1 MRSIRRNM
9 QTHNNT
15 RRGCEPEKKTP
26 KFIDKV
32 NYYEGIITEV
42 HDGSVALDIKGRLGS
57 IRIPKRM
64 IISDY
69 ELKVGQEVAFNM
81 SFIEQLGAEV
91 NEHYVKKSSNS
102 SSTDKDD
109 K

>member
-1 MRSIRRNM
+1 MLNESN
-9 QTHNNT
+9 
-15 RRGCEPEKKTP
+15 EKKG
-26 KFIDKV
+26 KYIDKV

-81 SFIEQLGAEV
+81 SFIEQISADV
-91 NEHYVKKSSNS
+91 SEHYIKKSS
-102 SSTDKDD
+102 K

>member
-9 QTHNNT
+9 QTQN
-15 RRGCEPEKKTP
+15 RTP
-26 KFIDKV
+26 KYIDKV

-42 HDGSVALDIKGRLGS
+42 HDGSVAIDIKGRLGS

-69 ELKVGQEVAFNM
+69 ELKVGQIVAFNM
-81 SFIEQLGAEV
+81 SFLEQI
-91 NEHYVKKSSNS
+91 S
-102 SSTDKDD
+102 D
-109 K
+109 

>member
-1 MRSIRRNM
+1 M
-9 QTHNNT
+9 QTHSDAHS
-15 RRGCEPEKKTP
+15 GKLKEPTKKTP

-42 HDGSVALDIKGRLGS
+42 HDGSVAIDIKGRLGS

-81 SFIEQLGAEV
+81 SFIEQISEEV
-91 NEHYVKKSSNS
+91 N
-102 SSTDKDD
+102 DKYI

>member
-1 MRSIRRNM
+1 MLNE
-9 QTHNNT
+9 TDNK
-15 RRGCEPEKKTP
+15 RGKY
-26 KFIDKV
+26 IDKV

-81 SFIEQLGAEV
+81 SFIEQISADV
-91 NEHYVKKSSNS
+91 NEHYIKKSSK
-102 SSTDKDD
+102 T
-109 K
+109 

>member
-1 MRSIRRNM
+1 MTSIRRNM
-9 QTHNNT
+9 QTHNDT
-15 RRGCEPEKKTP
+15 RRGEHCEPAKKTA
-26 KFIDKV
+26 KYIDKV

-81 SFIEQLGAEV
+81 SFIEQI
-91 NEHYVKKSSNS
+91 SN
-102 SSTDKDD
+102 
-109 K
+109 

>member
-1 MRSIRRNM
+1 MLNESN
-9 QTHNNT
+9 
-15 RRGCEPEKKTP
+15 EKKG
-26 KFIDKV
+26 KYIDKV

-81 SFIEQLGAEV
+81 SFIEQISADV
-91 NEHYVKKSSNS
+91 NEHYIKKSS
-102 SSTDKDD
+102 KA
-109 K
+109 

>member
-1 MRSIRRNM
+1 M
-9 QTHNNT
+9 QTHNDT
-15 RRGCEPEKKTP
+15 RRGEQCEPEKKTP
-26 KFIDKV
+26 KYIDKV

-81 SFIEQLGAEV
+81 SFIEQLSASV
-91 NEHYVKKSSNS
+91 NEHYIKKSSKTRSDNENNE
-102 SSTDKDD
+102 
-109 K
+109 

>member
-1 MRSIRRNM
+1 MLNESN
-9 QTHNNT
+9 
-15 RRGCEPEKKTP
+15 EKKG
-26 KFIDKV
+26 KYIDKV

-81 SFIEQLGAEV
+81 SFIEQISADV
-91 NEHYVKKSSNS
+91 NEHYIKKSS
-102 SSTDKDD
+102 K

>member
-1 MRSIRRNM
+1 MPNESSEK
-9 QTHNNT
+9 
-15 RRGCEPEKKTP
+15 RGKY
-26 KFIDKV
+26 IDKV

-81 SFIEQLGAEV
+81 SFIEQVSADV
-91 NEHYVKKSSNS
+91 NEHYIKKSS
-102 SSTDKDD
+102 K

>member
-1 MRSIRRNM
+1 MLNESNEK
-9 QTHNNT
+9 
-15 RRGCEPEKKTP
+15 RGKY
-26 KFIDKV
+26 IDKV

-81 SFIEQLGAEV
+81 SFIEQISADV
-91 NEHYVKKSSNS
+91 NEHYIKKSSK
-102 SSTDKDD
+102 T
-109 K
+109 

>member
-1 MRSIRRNM
+1 MRSIRRNTLM
-9 QTHNNT
+9 LNESNEK
-15 RRGCEPEKKTP
+15 RGKY
-26 KFIDKV
+26 IDKV
-32 NYYEGIITEV
+32 NYYEGVITEV

-81 SFIEQLGAEV
+81 SFIEQISADV
-91 NEHYVKKSSNS
+91 NEHYIKKSS
-102 SSTDKDD
+102 K

>member
-9 QTHNNT
+9 QTHKNV
-15 RRGCEPEKKTP
+15 GASKSEPEKKTP

-57 IRIPKRM
+57 IKIPKRM

-81 SFIEQLGAEV
+81 SFIEQIS
-91 NEHYVKKSSNS
+91 K
-102 SSTDKDD
+102 
-109 K
+109 

>member
-1 MRSIRRNM
+1 MSSIRRNTLM
-9 QTHNNT
+9 LNESNEK
-15 RRGCEPEKKTP
+15 RGKY
-26 KFIDKV
+26 IDKV

-81 SFIEQLGAEV
+81 SFIEQISADV
-91 NEHYVKKSSNS
+91 NEHYIKKSS
-102 SSTDKDD
+102 K

>member
-1 MRSIRRNM
+1 M
-9 QTHNNT
+9 QTHNDT
-15 RRGCEPEKKTP
+15 RKGLQSAPAKKTP

-64 IISDY
+64 IISDF

-81 SFIEQLGAEV
+81 SFIEQIS
-91 NEHYVKKSSNS
+91 K
-102 SSTDKDD
+102 
-109 K
+109 

>member
-1 MRSIRRNM
+1 MRSIRRNTLM
-9 QTHNNT
+9 LNESNEK
-15 RRGCEPEKKTP
+15 RGKY
-26 KFIDKV
+26 IDKV

-81 SFIEQLGAEV
+81 SFIEQISADV
-91 NEHYVKKSSNS
+91 NEHYIKKSS
-102 SSTDKDD
+102 K

>member
-1 MRSIRRNM
+1 MLNEIDNK
-9 QTHNNT
+9 
-15 RRGCEPEKKTP
+15 RGRY
-26 KFIDKV
+26 IDKV

-81 SFIEQLGAEV
+81 SFIEQISADV
-91 NEHYVKKSSNS
+91 NEHYIKKSAK
-102 SSTDKDD
+102 T
-109 K
+109 

>member
-1 MRSIRRNM
+1 M

-15 RRGCEPEKKTP
+15 SRGENCEPTKKTP

-91 NEHYVKKSSNS
+91 NEHYIKKSSQT
-102 SSTDKDD
+102 SSTDK
-109 K
+109 

>member
-9 QTHNNT
+9 QTQNKDAEAKPN
-15 RRGCEPEKKTP
+15 RRGEHCEPELRKP
-26 KFIDKV
+26 KYIDKV

-42 HDGSVALDIKGRLGS
+42 HDGSVAIDIKGRLGS

-69 ELKVGQEVAFNM
+69 ELKVGQIVAFNM
-81 SFIEQLGAEV
+81 SFLEQI
-91 NEHYVKKSSNS
+91 S
-102 SSTDKDD
+102 D
-109 K
+109 

>member
-1 MRSIRRNM
+1 MLNESNEK
-9 QTHNNT
+9 
-15 RRGCEPEKKTP
+15 RGKY
-26 KFIDKV
+26 IDKV

-81 SFIEQLGAEV
+81 SFIEQISADV
-91 NEHYVKKSSNS
+91 NEHYIKKSS
-102 SSTDKDD
+102 KQ
-109 K
+109 

>member
-1 MRSIRRNM
+1 M
-9 QTHNNT
+9 HNDTSKGNT
-15 RRGCEPEKKTP
+15 CGATKKIP

-81 SFIEQLGAEV
+81 SFIEQIS
-91 NEHYVKKSSNS
+91 K
-102 SSTDKDD
+102 
-109 K
+109 

>member
-1 MRSIRRNM
+1 MISIRRNM
-9 QTHNNT
+9 QTHKNVGASKSEPAT
-15 RRGCEPEKKTP
+15 RRGELREPEKKTP

-57 IRIPKRM
+57 IKIPKRM

-81 SFIEQLGAEV
+81 SFIEQIS
-91 NEHYVKKSSNS
+91 K
-102 SSTDKDD
+102 
-109 K
+109 

>member
-1 MRSIRRNM
+1 MLNESNEK
-9 QTHNNT
+9 
-15 RRGCEPEKKTP
+15 RGKY
-26 KFIDKV
+26 IDKV

-81 SFIEQLGAEV
+81 SFIEQISADV
-91 NEHYVKKSSNS
+91 NEHYIKKSS
-102 SSTDKDD
+102 K

>member
-1 MRSIRRNM
+1 MISIRRNM
-9 QTHNNT
+9 QTHNETCRGENN
-15 RRGCEPEKKTP
+15 RRGELREPEKKTP

-57 IRIPKRM
+57 IKIPKRM

-81 SFIEQLGAEV
+81 SFIEQIS
-91 NEHYVKKSSNS
+91 K
-102 SSTDKDD
+102 
-109 K
+109 

>member
-1 MRSIRRNM
+1 MLNE
-9 QTHNNT
+9 TGNK
-15 RRGCEPEKKTP
+15 RGKY
-26 KFIDKV
+26 IDKV

-81 SFIEQLGAEV
+81 SFIEQISADV
-91 NEHYVKKSSNS
+91 NEHYIKKSSK
-102 SSTDKDD
+102 T
-109 K
+109 

>member
-1 MRSIRRNM
+1 M
-9 QTHNNT
+9 QTHNDTRGGENA
-15 RRGCEPEKKTP
+15 RRGENDRRGELREPEKKTA
-26 KFIDKV
+26 KYIDKV

-81 SFIEQLGAEV
+81 SFIEQI
-91 NEHYVKKSSNS
+91 SN
-102 SSTDKDD
+102 
-109 K
+109 

>member
-1 MRSIRRNM
+1 M
-9 QTHNNT
+9 QTHNDT
-15 RRGCEPEKKTP
+15 RRGELGEHKKKTP

-81 SFIEQLGAEV
+81 SFIEQIS
-91 NEHYVKKSSNS
+91 K
-102 SSTDKDD
+102 
-109 K
+109 